1 MAVSSTYLAKV
12 KMSLRV
18 TASTFDAQIEELIE
32 EALLDLTKTADIKT
46 FAFDSADALQSG
58 AIISYVAY
66 KWFNDVKYFECYND
80 MKQKMA
86 LSSHYRSV
94 MVDEEQTV

>member
-1 MAVSSTYLAKV
+1 MAVSTTYLAKV

-18 TASTFDAQIEELIE
+18 TVNTFDTQISDLIE
-32 EALLDLTKTADIKT
+32 EALLDLTKTADIET

-58 AIISYVAY
+58 AIIAYVAY
-66 KWFNDVKYFECYND
+66 KWFNDVKYFDVYND

-86 LSSHYRSV
+86 LSGDYRV
-94 MVDEEQTV
+94 VVV

>member
-1 MAVSSTYLAKV
+1 MAVSATYLAKV

-18 TASTFDAQIEELIE
+18 SFNNLDTQISDLIE

-58 AIISYVAY
+58 AIIAYVSY
-66 KWFNDVKYFECYND
+66 KWFNDEKYLAVYND
-80 MKQKMA
+80 MKQKMS
-86 LSSHYRSV
+86 LSSAYRSV
-94 MVDEEQTV
+94 MVDEE

>member
-1 MAVSSTYLAKV
+1 MAVSTTYLAKV

-18 TASTFDAQIEELIE
+18 TATTFDTQISDLIE

-46 FAFDSADALQSG
+46 FAFDNADALQSG
-58 AIISYVAY
+58 AIIAYVSY
-66 KWFNDVKYFECYND
+66 KWFNDSKYFDVYND

-86 LSSHYRSV
+86 ISGHYRSV
-94 MVDEEQTV
+94 MVNEE

>member
-1 MAVSSTYLAKV
+1 MAVSTTYLAKV

-18 TASTFDAQIEELIE
+18 TATTFDTQISDLIE

-58 AIISYVAY
+58 AIIAYVSY
-66 KWFNDVKYFECYND
+66 KWFNDSKYFDVYND

-86 LSSHYRSV
+86 ISGHYRSV
-94 MVDEEQTV
+94 MVNEE

>member
-1 MAVSSTYLAKV
+1 MAVSTTYLAKV

-18 TASTFDAQIEELIE
+18 TVNTFDTQISDLIE
-32 EALLDLTKTADIKT
+32 EALLDLTKKADIET

-58 AIISYVAY
+58 AIIAYVAY
-66 KWFNDVKYFECYND
+66 KWFNDVKYFDVYND

-86 LSSHYRSV
+86 ISGHYRSV
-94 MVDEEQTV
+94 MVNEE

>member
-1 MAVSSTYLAKV
+1 MAVSTTYLAKV

-18 TASTFDAQIEELIE
+18 TANTFDTQISDLIE

-58 AIISYVAY
+58 AIIAYVSY
-66 KWFNDVKYFECYND
+66 KWFNDSKYFDVYND

-86 LSSHYRSV
+86 ISGHYRSV
-94 MVDEEQTV
+94 MVNEE

>member
-1 MAVSSTYLAKV
+1 MAVSTTYLAKV

-18 TASTFDAQIEELIE
+18 TATTFDAQISDLIE

-58 AIISYVAY
+58 AIIAYVSY
-66 KWFNDVKYFECYND
+66 KWFNDSKYFDVYND

-86 LSSHYRSV
+86 FSGHYRSV
-94 MVDEEQTV
+94 MVNEE

>member
-1 MAVSSTYLAKV
+1 MAVSTTYLAKV

-18 TASTFDAQIEELIE
+18 TVNTFDTQISDLIE
-32 EALLDLTKTADIKT
+32 EALLDLTKTADIET

-58 AIISYVAY
+58 AIIAYVAY
-66 KWFNDVKYFECYND
+66 KWFNDVKYFDVYND

-86 LSSHYRSV
+86 ISGHYRSV
-94 MVDEEQTV
+94 MVNEE

>member
-1 MAVSSTYLAKV
+1 MAVSTTYLAKV

-18 TASTFDAQIEELIE
+18 TSNTFDTQISDLIE

-58 AIISYVAY
+58 AIIAYVAY
-66 KWFNDVKYFECYND
+66 KWFNDVKYFDVYND

-86 LSSHYRSV
+86 ISGHYRSV
-94 MVDEEQTV
+94 IVNEE

>member
-1 MAVSSTYLAKV
+1 MAVSTTYLAKV

-18 TASTFDAQIEELIE
+18 TATTFDTQISDLIE

-58 AIISYVAY
+58 AIIAYVSY
-66 KWFNDVKYFECYND
+66 KWFNDSKYFDVYND

-86 LSSHYRSV
+86 ISGHYRSV
-94 MVDEEQTV
+94 LVNEE

>member
-12 KMSLRV
+12 KLSLRV
-18 TASTFDAQIEELIE
+18 SFNNLDTQISDLCE

-58 AIISYVAY
+58 AIIAYVSY
-66 KWFNDVKYFECYND
+66 KWFSDEKYLAIYND

-86 LSSHYRSV
+86 LSSAYRSV
-94 MVDEEQTV
+94 MTNEE

>member
-12 KMSLRV
+12 KKSLRV
-18 TASTFDAQIEELIE
+18 TATTFDTQISDLIE

-58 AIISYVAY
+58 AIIAYVAY
-66 KWFNDVKYFECYND
+66 KWFNDVKYFDVYND

-86 LSSHYRSV
+86 ISGHYRSV
-94 MVDEEQTV
+94 MVNEE

>member
-1 MAVSSTYLAKV
+1 MAVSTTYLAKV

-18 TASTFDAQIEELIE
+18 TATTFDTQISDLIE

-46 FAFDSADALQSG
+46 FAFDSADALQTG
-58 AIISYVAY
+58 AIIAYVAY
-66 KWFNDVKYFECYND
+66 KWFNDVKYFDVYND

-86 LSSHYRSV
+86 ISGHYRSV
-94 MVDEEQTV
+94 MVNEE

>member
-1 MAVSSTYLAKV
+1 MAVSTTYLAKV

-18 TASTFDAQIEELIE
+18 TVNTFDTQISDLIE
-32 EALLDLTKTADIKT
+32 EALLDLTKTADIAT

-58 AIISYVAY
+58 AIIAYVAY
-66 KWFNDVKYFECYND
+66 KWFNDVKYFDVYND

-86 LSSHYRSV
+86 ISGHYRSV
-94 MVDEEQTV
+94 MVNEE

>member
-1 MAVSSTYLAKV
+1 MAVSTTYLAKV

-18 TASTFDAQIEELIE
+18 TANTFDTQISDLIE

-58 AIISYVAY
+58 AIIAYVAY
-66 KWFNDVKYFECYND
+66 KWFNDVKYFDVYND

-86 LSSHYRSV
+86 ISGHYRSV
-94 MVDEEQTV
+94 MVNEE

>member
-1 MAVSSTYLAKV
+1 MAVSATYLAKV

-18 TASTFDAQIEELIE
+18 SFNNLDTQISDLIE

-58 AIISYVAY
+58 AIIAYVSY
-66 KWFNDVKYFECYND
+66 KWFNDEKYLAVYND
-80 MKQKMA
+80 MKQKMS
-86 LSSHYRSV
+86 LSRAYRSV
-94 MVDEEQTV
+94 MVDEE